1 MDNCDKIKYQVDIL
15 INEQQLLRNEM
26 NTLVRLLNGF
36 VPLIVTF
43 IGSIF
48 AVIFSISKLNAYD
61 VNSTTIPFVLIII
74 NQVLFL
80 VLLYYAILS
89 INIHALGE
97 YLAGQ
102 EKKLSALV
110 DYPNL
115 ICLESYFCPK
125 KLSRKLAFF
134 IFLLSLFI
142 IGIFLGTG
150 FLISKIPNYTRIFRF
165 NFIEFLLLVIPLSI
179 IFGKKL
185 LSGKV

>member
-1 MDNCDKIKYQVDIL
+1 ML
-15 INEQQLLRNEM
+15 
-26 NTLVRLLNGF
+26 TLVRLLNGF
-36 VPLIVTF
+36 VPLIITF
-43 IGSIF
+43 LSSVF
-48 AVIFSISKLNAYD
+48 AVVFSISKMNVYN
-61 VNSTTIPFVLIII
+61 VSSTAIPFVLIII

-89 INIHALGE
+89 INIHALDE
-97 YLAGQ
+97 YIAGQ
-102 EKKLSALV
+102 EEKLNALV

-125 KLSRKLAFF
+125 KLSRKLSFF
-134 IFLLSLFI
+134 IILLSLFL

-150 FLISKIPNYTRIFRF
+150 FLISRIPNYTPIFWLDLV
-165 NFIEFLLLVIPLSI
+165 EFSLLVIPLST